1 MIVQVCSIDSEMAQ
15 TFNYEEEVIN
25 DRSDEVT
32 TQKYYAQWSQKVRS
46 VVAKLDQLEFH
57 FKVYLFVYLLHSYVK
72 HTK

>member
-46 VVAKLDQLEFH
+46 VEAN
-57 FKVYLFVYLLHSYVK
+57 
-72 HTK
+72 